1 MDKAD
6 LIDVLEEIVEKLT
19 QEPETTEERK
29 EKRAFKL
36 AIARYLLVGSTLAIV
51 AWFAGQALW
60 WYYYP
65 HCVQFYN
72 ALPVCK

>member
-1 MDKAD
+1 MDKDD
-6 LIDVLEEIVEKLT
+6 LRDVLEEMIEKLT
-19 QEPETTEERK
+19 QEPETPEERK
-29 EKRAFKL
+29 EKRAYRLNL
-36 AIARYLLVGSTLAIV
+36 AKYLLVGSTVAIV
-51 AWFAGQALW
+51 AWFLGQWLW